1 MAIQS
6 TNPATNEVVKTFEEM
21 SETAIEQSI
30 AKSEETFATWKKTP
44 FSERAGLLHNV
55 AGLLRKKK

>member
-30 AKSEETFATWKKTP
+30 AKSEETFSIWKKNTL
-44 FSERAGLLHNV
+44 F
-55 AGLLRKKK
+55 

>member
-6 TNPATNEVVKTFEEM
+6 TNPATNEVVKTFDEM
-21 SETAIEQSI
+21 SEVAIEQSI
-30 AKSEETFATWKKTP
+30 AKSEETFATWKNTS
-44 FSERAGLLHNV
+44 FSKRAELLHNV